1 MTVFNIFTAII
12 IFFSIDCA
20 ASDIV
25 DVSILDA
32 GNEKWKIELTFCG
45 TTRNIVVDAPQ
56 NVNEEQ
62 KLVAAL
68 VSQAKKEC
76 IK

>member
-1 MTVFNIFTAII
+1 MRLFNLFTALV
-12 IFFSIDCA
+12 IFFSLDCA

-32 GNEKWKIELTFCG
+32 GVEKWKIELIFCG
-45 TTRNIVVDAPQ
+45 ATRSIEVDAPQ